1 MRLEAATQRGDASMG
16 PRRKASENWRNAA
29 VDFPCPMLQWGRG
42 AKPRKIATAWKSI
55 LSACSFNGAEA
66 QSLGKYTHARSA
78 SPALC
83 CFNGAEAQSLGKWLP
98 HHILIG

>member
-1 MRLEAATQRGDASMG
+1 MRQPICR
-16 PRRKASENWRNAA
+16 
-29 VDFPCPMLQWGRG
+29 
-42 AKPRKIATAWKSI
+42 
-55 LSACSFNGAEA
+55 FNGAEA